1 MQNGDDCFQKVV
13 SIDYYYCCRA
23 GDEDGVDAAVV
34 VVVPIEMR
42 CWKVVQ
48 EEHYFHDDSE

>member
-13 SIDYYYCCRA
+13 LIDYYYCYRA

-34 VVVPIEMR
+34 VPMETR

-48 EEHYFHDDSE
+48 EEHYFHDGSE